1 MVSNIEPGRPKV
13 GVPPLTRDAFE
24 DNFQAAKEEI
34 EGLDTRV
41 IALETGGSGVTSFEG
56 RDGVVTATSGDYDI
70 SEIANAGNLASL
82 DTVDTAQIDALAIT
96 TAEIEARAV
105 TPAKVEITT
114 PIDINGRTLAD
125 ADHNKQFR
133 CTGTGTVTIPSSL
146 TNGFICQLINRSAGS
161 VTIAGSG
168 LTPDG
173 DLTLGDDHFATIAKD
188 ASTSALVR
196 VTG

>member
-1 MVSNIEPGRPKV
+1 MASDIDPDLPKV
-13 GVPPLTRDAFE
+13 GIPPLNKVAYER
-24 DNFQAAKEEI
+24 NFGAAKTEI
-34 EGLDTRV
+34 EDLQGRV
-41 IALETGGSGVTSFEG
+41 TTLEGGGSGVTSFEG

-70 SEIANAGNLASL
+70 SEISNAGALASL
-82 DTVDTAQIDALAIT
+82 DTVGTTEID
-96 TAEIEARAV
+96 ARAV

-114 PIDINGRTLAD
+114 PIDINGRTLSD

-133 CTGTGTVTIPSSL
+133 CTGTSNVTIPSTL
-146 TNGFICQLINRSAGS
+146 TNGFTCLLINRSGGS

-173 DLTLGDDHFATIAKD
+173 DLSLGDDHFATIAKD
-188 ASTSALVR
+188 AATSALVR